1 MTQEEFAKK
10 RWQHSE
16 IIEFRPYRK
25 QGLVIEC
32 MLLAV
37 DFENGLFKLEPF
49 DREVYEDKSFWARVE
64 NCSRPA
70 PKLKVSKS

>member
-16 IIEFRPYRK
+16 AIEYSHPRSSRI
-25 QGLVIEC
+25 VEC
-32 MLLAV
+32 MLLAI
-37 DFENGLFKLEPF
+37 DFENGLLKLEPF
-49 DREVYEDKSFWARVE
+49 DKEIYEDKSFWARVE
-64 NCSRPA
+64 NCKRPA